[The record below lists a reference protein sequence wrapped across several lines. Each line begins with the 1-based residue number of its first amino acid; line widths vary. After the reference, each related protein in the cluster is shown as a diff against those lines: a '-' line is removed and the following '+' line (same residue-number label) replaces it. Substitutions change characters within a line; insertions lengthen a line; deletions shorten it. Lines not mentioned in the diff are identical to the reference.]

1 MTADANRSNA
11 VGATSSS
18 LSSSNK
24 SPNSALLAQV
34 SHILADDLGSRAVLV
49 TLLQLL
55 GDRFESPLAVFE
67 VEPAFGR
74 LRLLL
79 PELSKDFVD
88 YVGLEP
94 SGHGV
99 RARGDWE
106 HRVRGT
112 SLTLLRLDATLLLGI
127 IDIDHLHHDE
137 YLLLEKVA
145 PAVRVA
151 SESFLQ
157 ERSRRWL
164 SRRVR
169 TNQRLLEGLLSVSD
183 TTVPWL
189 KIAREARLLTGAH
202 SALVLEVRPN
212 AIWVAAAVG
221 ETMRQPGDTID
232 RSTGLLSWVAS
243 SGESVLIGSL
253 ADRSTTNTSAINSV
267 RGETENDSAVVVP
280 VFDTT
285 RSLTALIAL
294 FSPQPYRFS
303 ERDLQTASE
312 LARFAGAIVAQ
323 RQTLS
328 FVAAG
333 QERSGLAAEVL
344 DLMVDGVAL
353 IDGEQRIALHNR
365 AFALLHGGVGNASLR
380 GKPITQFES
389 EHSQPT
395 SEQGAA
401 VAEEERRRLDGS
413 TFVAESYRRQFVDP
427 ASGTSGTLIAVRDI
441 QERNVER
448 QRVRR
453 LAHIDPLTGL
463 NNRAG
468 FFELAGE
475 CFESD
480 DDKLVGLLFIDV
492 DGLKIVND
500 QFGHAIGDR
509 VLSDV
514 ANRIRTSMRP
524 LDVIGRIGGDEFAV
538 LVTGM
543 DSTRVI
549 RQVGERLAAAI
560 SFSPVVVGSIEL
572 RVTAAV
578 GVATGTTATIDLD
591 QLMSVADSAMY
602 QDKFSRLRPDLLHL
616 HRGAHDAVEIEL
628 GPDLVRVLR
637 GDERGGGLLLRF
649 QPLFDTRSRAI
660 TAVEALVRWQH
671 PKEGLLLPGRF
682 LSLAL
687 QYRLMDQLDAFVR
700 AEAMTRFSRWRA
712 AGLGGQMRMS
722 INLSGVNAAESRTVR
737 DFCQLADRLEI
748 PRDMIVVELTETELS
763 DLLIDRIARIMRR
776 LKSEGFLIA
785 LDDFGVGT
793 SSFRHLQIM
802 PVDIVKIDRQFV
814 KDLGSGGDRG
824 LVAGL
829 TALASELGISVVAEG
844 VGDQGCLDVLVE
856 LGVPEVQGFHLA
868 RPLREAA
875 LLKLLGKE
883 GEASTLG

>member
-1 MTADANRSNA
+1 
-11 VGATSSS
+11 
-18 LSSSNK
+18 
-24 SPNSALLAQV
+24 
-34 SHILADDLGSRAVLV
+34 
-49 TLLQLL
+49 
-55 GDRFESPLAVFE
+55 
-67 VEPAFGR
+67 
-74 LRLLL
+74 
-79 PELSKDFVD
+79 
-88 YVGLEP
+88 
-94 SGHGV
+94 
-99 RARGDWE
+99 
-106 HRVRGT
+106 
-112 SLTLLRLDATLLLGI
+112 
-127 IDIDHLHHDE
+127 
-137 YLLLEKVA
+137 
-145 PAVRVA
+145 
-151 SESFLQ
+151 
-157 ERSRRWL
+157 
-164 SRRVR
+164 
-169 TNQRLLEGLLSVSD
+169 VSD
-183 TTVPWL
+183 TAVPWL
-189 KIAREARLLTGAH
+189 QIAREARLLTGAH
-202 SALVLEVRPN
+202 SALALEVRPN

-221 ETMRQPGDTID
+221 ETMRQPGDAID
-232 RSTGLLSWVAS
+232 RSIGLLSWAAS
-243 SGESVLIGSL
+243 SGEPVLIGSL
-253 ADRSTTNTSAINSV
+253 ADRSTTNTSAITSV

-333 QERSGLAAEVL
+333 QERSQLAAEVL

-353 IDGEQRIALHNR
+353 IDDEERIALHNR
-365 AFALLHGGVGNASLR
+365 AFALLHGGEGNASLR
-380 GKPITQFES
+380 GRSIAEFES
-389 EHSQPT
+389 EHSEPA

-413 TFVAESYRRQFVDP
+413 TFVAESYRRQFFDP

-453 LAHIDPLTGL
+453 LAHMDPLTGL

-480 DDKLVGLLFIDV
+480 DDTLVGLLFIDV

-509 VLSDV
+509 VLSEV
-514 ANRIRTSMRP
+514 ANRIRASMRP

-543 DSTRVI
+543 GSTRVI

-578 GVATGTTATIDLD
+578 GVATGTTSTIDLD

-649 QPLFDTRSRAI
+649 QPLFDTRTRVV

-722 INLSGVNAAESRTVR
+722 INLSGVNAAEGRTVR

-802 PVDIVKIDRQFV
+802 PVDIVKIDREFV

-844 VGDQGCLDVLVE
+844 VGDQACLDVLVE

-883 GEASTLG
+883 GAASTLG